1 MILIFRAL
9 ALWLCLASMAA
20 AQVSGLVSLQ
30 TGQAGRGW
38 EGVGRVDIDGKG
50 FCSGALVA
58 EDLVLTAA
66 HCLFDK
72 DGTAIDAARLHF
84 LAGLRTGRAEA
95 YRDVRRAVAH
105 PAYILRAGRKSTEA
119 VPFDLALLELSQP
132 IRTSKVAPFPISGDA
147 GRADELAVVSYAR
160 DRDTAPS
167 LQDLCGVI
175 GVQDGIVIMDCDA
188 DFGASGA
195 PVFEVRN
202 GIAEVV
208 SIISAMAR
216 LEGRPVSIGPDL
228 GGAFEDLMT
237 HFIES
242 APAWSS
248 GGQRVITPGE
258 RTDTGAKFVQP

>member
-1 MILIFRAL
+1 MILTFRAL

-20 AQVSGLVSLQ
+20 AQGSGLVSLQ

-50 FCSGALVA
+50 FCSGALIA

-72 DGTAIDAARLHF
+72 DGSEIGADRFHF

-95 YRDVRRAVAH
+95 YRDVRRVVAH
-105 PAYILRAGRKSTEA
+105 PAYVLRAGRKSTEA

-132 IRTSKVAPFPISGDA
+132 IRTSKIAPFLISGDA
-147 GRADELAVVSYAR
+147 ESADELAVVSYAR

-175 GVQDGIVIMDCDA
+175 GVQEGIVIMDCDA

-216 LEGRPVSIGPDL
+216 LEDQPVSIGPDL
-228 GGAFEDLMT
+228 GAAFEDLMT

-242 APAWSS
+242 APAWSG
-248 GGQRVITPGE
+248 GGQKVITPGE
-258 RTDTGAKFVQP
+258 RTETGAKFVQP

>member
-1 MILIFRAL
+1 MIPIFRLFAV
-9 ALWLCLASMAA
+9 WLCLASGVA
-20 AQVSGLVSLQ
+20 AQGTGLISLQ
-30 TGQAGRGW
+30 TGQAGKGW

-50 FCSGALVA
+50 FCSGALIA
-58 EDLVLTAA
+58 ENLVLTAA

-72 DGTAIDAARLHF
+72 DGAAIDAERFHF

-105 PAYILRAGRKSTEA
+105 PAYALRLGRSSTEA

-132 IRTSKVAPFPISGDA
+132 IRTSKIAPFPISGDA
-147 GRADELAVVSYAR
+147 DAADELAVVSYAR

-195 PVFEVRN
+195 PVFDVRN
-202 GIAEVV
+202 GVAQVV
-208 SIISAMAR
+208 SIISAMAK
-216 LEGRPVSIGPDL
+216 LEGQPVSIGPDL
-228 GGAFEDLMT
+228 GAAFDDLMT

-242 APAWSS
+242 APAWSN

-258 RTDTGAKFVQP
+258 RTETGAKFVQP

>member
-1 MILIFRAL
+1 MIRLIRLL
-9 ALWLCLASMAA
+9 ALWLCLASGVA
-20 AQVSGLVSLQ
+20 AQDTGLISLQ
-30 TGQAGRGW
+30 TGQDGKGW

-50 FCSGALVA
+50 FCSGALIA

-72 DGTAIDAARLHF
+72 DGSEIGATRFHF

-105 PAYILRAGRKSTEA
+105 PAYILRLGRRSADA
-119 VPFDLALLELSQP
+119 VPFDMALLELSQP
-132 IRTSKVAPFPISGDA
+132 IRTSKVTPFAISGDA
-147 GRADELAVVSYAR
+147 GAADQLAVVSYAR

-202 GIAEVV
+202 GIAKMV
-208 SIISAMAR
+208 SIISAMAK
-216 LEGRPVSIGPDL
+216 LEDQPVSIGPDL
-228 GGAFEDLMT
+228 GTAFDDLMT
-237 HFIES
+237 HFVES
-242 APAWSS
+242 APAWSN

-258 RTDTGAKFVQP
+258 RTETGAKFVQP